1 VLSSSCAYSEWDA
14 SDADWDICE
23 RGSVAYETD
32 PDCSDEYPD
41 GTDREADE
49 AEADDAEAEPSTL
62 WECVSTDRIE
72 CSSEYSD
79 RESREAPERSRE

>member
-14 SDADWDICE
+14 SVADWDICE
-23 RGSVAYETD
+23 RGSGYETD
-32 PDCSDEYPD
+32 LDCSDEYPD
-41 GTDREADE
+41 GIDR
-49 AEADDAEAEPSTL
+49 EADDAEAEPSTL

-79 RESREAPERSRE
+79 RESREAPDCSRE